1 MYRYILLTSFILFF
15 FLSKE
20 NNFSMFINLTL
31 WTILWFHEI
40 LSYGFFLWHFI
51 HSKKIEF
58 FSQLNF
64 HRSASFYSK
73 LTLAS
78 WATLE
83 FDLFENWFADS
94 STSFLH
100 FIPLQPWV
108 LDLTRAGKGGF
119 SMTRSLLRTETKWNS
134 SRFGKCY
141 FDDSFVLLSLCNL
154 CIINFLSIN
163 LISQFLFIT
172 ILYDPENYSIW
183 IIIL

>member
-1 MYRYILLTSFILFF
+1 MIHSTNFFYFFF

-31 WTILWFHEI
+31 WTILWFHER

-51 HSKKIEF
+51 HSKIEF

-94 STSFLH
+94 FTSFLR
-100 FIPLQPWV
+100 FIPLHTTAAISAWSNKSWKRGI
-108 LDLTRAGKGGF
+108 LDDTFTITNSFEQRRNGILRGLENVI
-119 SMTRSLLRTETKWNS
+119 SMIHSY
-134 SRFGKCY
+134 Y
-141 FDDSFVLLSLCNL
+141 FPCVIF
-154 CIINFLSIN
+154 
-163 LISQFLFIT
+163 
-172 ILYDPENYSIW
+172 YH
-183 IIIL
+183 